1 VTVKGEAHSV
11 QPDLQGLE
19 ISPGELRH
27 LSGVDSTEVFRPS
40 ILHNP
45 KQRWS
50 FLFQEFLLSL
60 ALTPII
66 VGLLHVFVILP
77 LIGASLPAT
86 LVTLVSV
93 PIAIVATR
101 WFWLQRNSPTA
112 LCCLLDEVDRYNA
125 VIKAIHINDQ
135 LEAAGTRETSLSDR
149 VSEAEPLGSA
159 LLRFRSRVN
168 KPPSADCSIPSI
180 FFIANG
186 ECLPLLFS
194 QRLTVRTVTSNLA
207 ANFSSVSPKYCRRTR
222 IKVSLSSCRPTTNIS
237 FALLDLLNGRY
248 SRRFFLKI
256 AIS

>member
-1 VTVKGEAHSV
+1 
-11 QPDLQGLE
+11 
-19 ISPGELRH
+19 
-27 LSGVDSTEVFRPS
+27 
-40 ILHNP
+40 
-45 KQRWS
+45 
-50 FLFQEFLLSL
+50 LFQEFLLSL

-159 LLRFRSRVN
+159 LLPKADRQKVIEALTLTKEDLVRALRAERVLREN
-168 KPPSADCSIPSI
+168 QSFLVGNP
-180 FFIANG
+180 
-186 ECLPLLFS
+186 ELLATN
-194 QRLTVRTVTSNLA
+194 LRTLQTLQVNDRASE
-207 ANFSSVSPKYCRRTR
+207 YGR
-222 IKVSLSSCRPTTNIS
+222 
-237 FALLDLLNGRY
+237 LLNEA
-248 SRRFFLKI
+248 LEI
-256 AIS
+256 AVGVQEEMTKLQNKR

>member
-1 VTVKGEAHSV
+1 MTVKGEAHSV

-86 LVTLVSV
+86 LVTLVGV

-101 WFWLQRNSPTA
+101 WFWLQGNSPTA

-159 LLRFRSRVN
+159 LLPKADRQKVIQALTLTKEDLVRALRAERVLREN
-168 KPPSADCSIPSI
+168 QSFLVGNP
-180 FFIANG
+180 
-186 ECLPLLFS
+186 ELLATN
-194 QRLTVRTVTSNLA
+194 LRTLQTLQVNDRASE
-207 ANFSSVSPKYCRRTR
+207 YGR
-222 IKVSLSSCRPTTNIS
+222 
-237 FALLDLLNGRY
+237 LLNEA
-248 SRRFFLKI
+248 LEI
-256 AIS
+256 AVGVQEEMTKLQNKR

>member
-1 VTVKGEAHSV
+1 V

-40 ILHNP
+40 ILHNS

-77 LIGASLPAT
+77 LIGGSLPAT
-86 LVTLVSV
+86 LVTLVGV

-149 VSEAEPLGSA
+149 QKVIEALTLTKEDLVRALRAERVLRENQSFLVGNPELLATNLRTLQTLQVNDRASEYG
-159 LLRFRSRVN
+159 R
-168 KPPSADCSIPSI
+168 
-180 FFIANG
+180 
-186 ECLPLLFS
+186 
-194 QRLTVRTVTSNLA
+194 
-207 ANFSSVSPKYCRRTR
+207 
-222 IKVSLSSCRPTTNIS
+222 
-237 FALLDLLNGRY
+237 LLNEA
-248 SRRFFLKI
+248 LQI
-256 AIS
+256 ASGVQEEMTKLQNKR

>member
-1 VTVKGEAHSV
+1 MTVKGEAHSV

-86 LVTLVSV
+86 LVTLVGV

-101 WFWLQRNSPTA
+101 WFWLQRNSPFV

-159 LLRFRSRVN
+159 LLP
-168 KPPSADCSIPSI
+168 KADRQKVIQ
-180 FFIANG
+180 A
-186 ECLPLLFS
+186 L
-194 QRLTVRTVTSNLA
+194 RLTKEDLVRALRAERVLRENQSFLVGNPELLATNL
-207 ANFSSVSPKYCRRTR
+207 RTLQTLQVNDR
-222 IKVSLSSCRPTTNIS
+222 ASEYGR
-237 FALLDLLNGRY
+237 LLNEA
-248 SRRFFLKI
+248 LEI
-256 AIS
+256 AVGVQEEMTKLQNKR

>member
-86 LVTLVSV
+86 LVTLVGV

-101 WFWLQRNSPTA
+101 WFWLQRNSPMA

-149 VSEAEPLGSA
+149 VSEAELLGSA
-159 LLRFRSRVN
+159 LLPKADRQKVIQALTLTKEDLVRALRAERVLREN
-168 KPPSADCSIPSI
+168 QSFLVGNP
-180 FFIANG
+180 
-186 ECLPLLFS
+186 ELLATN
-194 QRLTVRTVTSNLA
+194 LRTLQTLQVNDRASE
-207 ANFSSVSPKYCRRTR
+207 YGR
-222 IKVSLSSCRPTTNIS
+222 
-237 FALLDLLNGRY
+237 LLNEA
-248 SRRFFLKI
+248 LEI
-256 AIS
+256 AVGVQEEMTKLQNKR

>member
-1 VTVKGEAHSV
+1 MTVKGEAHSV

-77 LIGASLPAT
+77 LIGGSLPAT
-86 LVTLVSV
+86 LVTLVGV

-101 WFWLQRNSPTA
+101 WFWLQRNSPMA

-149 VSEAEPLGSA
+149 QKVIEALTLTKEDLVRALRAERVLRENQSFLVGNPELLATNLRTLQTLQVNDRASEYG
-159 LLRFRSRVN
+159 R
-168 KPPSADCSIPSI
+168 
-180 FFIANG
+180 
-186 ECLPLLFS
+186 
-194 QRLTVRTVTSNLA
+194 
-207 ANFSSVSPKYCRRTR
+207 
-222 IKVSLSSCRPTTNIS
+222 
-237 FALLDLLNGRY
+237 LLNEA
-248 SRRFFLKI
+248 LQI
-256 AIS
+256 ASGVQEEMTKLQNKH

>member
-1 VTVKGEAHSV
+1 MTVKGEAHSV

-60 ALTPII
+60 ALTPIS

-77 LIGASLPAT
+77 FIGASLPAT
-86 LVTLVSV
+86 LVTLVGV

-159 LLRFRSRVN
+159 LLPKADRQKVIQALTLTKEDLVRALRAERVLREN
-168 KPPSADCSIPSI
+168 QSFLVGNP
-180 FFIANG
+180 
-186 ECLPLLFS
+186 ELLATN
-194 QRLTVRTVTSNLA
+194 LRTLQTLQVNDRASE
-207 ANFSSVSPKYCRRTR
+207 YGR
-222 IKVSLSSCRPTTNIS
+222 
-237 FALLDLLNGRY
+237 LLNEA
-248 SRRFFLKI
+248 LEI
-256 AIS
+256 AVGVQEEMTKLQNKR

>member
-86 LVTLVSV
+86 LVTLVGV

-159 LLRFRSRVN
+159 LLPKADRQKVIQALTLTKEDLVRALRAERVLREN
-168 KPPSADCSIPSI
+168 QSFLVGNP
-180 FFIANG
+180 
-186 ECLPLLFS
+186 ELLATN
-194 QRLTVRTVTSNLA
+194 LRTLQTLQVNDRASE
-207 ANFSSVSPKYCRRTR
+207 YGR
-222 IKVSLSSCRPTTNIS
+222 
-237 FALLDLLNGRY
+237 LLNEA
-248 SRRFFLKI
+248 LQI
-256 AIS
+256 ALAFRKR